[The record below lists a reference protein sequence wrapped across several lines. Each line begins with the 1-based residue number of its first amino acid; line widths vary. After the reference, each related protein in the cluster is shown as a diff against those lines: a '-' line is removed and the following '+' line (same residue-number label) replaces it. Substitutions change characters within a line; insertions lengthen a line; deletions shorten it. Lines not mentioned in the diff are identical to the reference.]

1 MEFSLEL
8 LANLLNA
15 ASIWLAGR
23 NSIHT
28 WWTGIAGC
36 ALFGWVFFDARL
48 YADVTL
54 QAFFIGSSIIGY
66 ARWRG
71 GHTRAPRPITRSK
84 LTHAV
89 ALGAFTLFASSAYA
103 WILRRYTD
111 AALPFA
117 DSLVLGF
124 SVLGQ
129 LLLVARRIENWWCW
143 IVVNSV
149 AVPLYA
155 LRGLSLTAVLYA
167 CFWVNAWIALIHWRR
182 LLRDEPAPVAVG
194 SP

>member
-1 MEFSLEL
+1 MSPSAALEA

-28 WWTGIAGC
+28 WWTGTAGC
-36 ALFGWVFFDARL
+36 ALFACVFFDARL

-54 QAFFIGSSIIGY
+54 QVFFIGSSVVGY
-66 ARWRG
+66 LRWRRG
-71 GHTRAPRPITRSK
+71 ASSSERPIARTK
-84 LTHAV
+84 LAHT
-89 ALGAFTLFASSAYA
+89 LGLAAITLLAAAAYA
-103 WILRRYTD
+103 AILRRYTN

-143 IVVNSV
+143 ILVNSI

-155 LRGLSLTAVLYA
+155 LRGLTLTAALYA
-167 CFWVNAWIALIHWRR
+167 CFWVNAWVALRHWHK
-182 LLRDEPAPVAVG
+182 LQLSSV
-194 SP
+194 

>member
-8 LANLLNA
+8 LANVLNA

-54 QAFFIGSSIIGY
+54 QVFFIGSSIAGY
-66 ARWRG
+66 LRWRG
-71 GHTRAPRPITRSK
+71 GDTHTPRPITRTK
-84 LTHAV
+84 PTHAI
-89 ALGAFTLFASSAYA
+89 ALAALTLLAAGVYA
-103 WILRRYTD
+103 WMLHHFTD

-129 LLLVARRIENWWCW
+129 LLLVTRRIENWWCW
-143 IVVNSV
+143 IVVNTI

-155 LRGLSLTAVLYA
+155 LRGLTLTAALYA

-182 LLRDEPAPVAVG
+182 LLRDVPAAVAGG